1 MTAAKPTDDSLDAIT
16 DALLVVS
23 RVLVAV
29 SARSIG
35 DVDDTLTIPQFRSL
49 VLLSNVGPVNVRTL
63 ALLLRLH
70 PSSTRRILESL
81 VTAGLA
87 VRHTD
92 SEPHRH
98 EVVDVSARGWRVVN
112 AVTTRRR
119 EAIAEIVS
127 TMPPQHLRHLVRA
140 LTAFADASEQRAFD
154 IDDML

>member
-29 SARSIG
+29 SARSIA

-63 ALLLRLH
+63 ARLLRLH

-98 EVVDVSARGWRVVN
+98 EVV
-112 AVTTRRR
+112 TYPR
-119 EAIAEIVS
+119 EAGGWS
-127 TMPPQHLRHLVRA
+127 TQLPRGVETR
-140 LTAFADASEQRAFD
+140 SQRSCR
-154 IDDML
+154 